1 MQALPRFAT
10 TTKPSLRLSRL
21 AWLPLAAGC
30 LTMAALSV
38 PDAAAAAPAAQVA
51 PPASAQPMDLSGT
64 VAVVATFQSR
74 DNFTNEYRYHITVRN
89 LGADPLIG
97 ESLTLVLDRV
107 TNVGGDDRE
116 ALKSE
121 TLLSRMEI
129 LDADGQTE
137 DGKPY
142 FRIATDGTAD
152 LMPRADSLPVVV
164 RLRNRDYVQVFTP
177 VFRVVGARRPPP
189 IAAIGEPL
197 NTVGA
202 PASAPAT
209 APAAG
214 KAASRKPAL
223 DKLIQLLIKKGVLTE
238 AEWRAANAPAPER

>member
-1 MQALPRFAT
+1 
-10 TTKPSLRLSRL
+10 
-21 AWLPLAAGC
+21 
-30 LTMAALSV
+30 MAALSI
-38 PDAAAAAPAAQVA
+38 PDATTAAPAAQAA
-51 PPASAQPMDLSGT
+51 PPTIAQPMDLSGT

-202 PASAPAT
+202 PASAPA
-209 APAAG
+209 AG
-214 KAASRKPAL
+214 KAASQKPAL

>member
-1 MQALPRFAT
+1 MHALPRFAT
-10 TTKPSLRLSRL
+10 ITKPSLRLSRL

-30 LTMAALSV
+30 LAVATLSV
-38 PDAAAAAPAAQVA
+38 PDAAAAAPTAQAA
-51 PPASAQPMDLSGT
+51 PPAIVQPMDLSGT

-97 ESLTLVLDRV
+97 ESLRLVLDRV

-142 FRIATDGTAD
+142 FRISTDGTAD

-189 IAAIGEPL
+189 VAAIGEPL

-202 PASAPAT
+202 PASAPA
-209 APAAG
+209 AG
-214 KAASRKPAL
+214 KVTSQKPAL

-238 AEWRAANAPAPER
+238 AEWRAANAPASER